1 MTSADAFDRGNGE
14 QKCALVVRGG
24 WEGHSPVAAT
34 DRFVPFLRDR
44 GFAVETSDSLDSYL
58 DHDLMARTHL
68 IVQCWT
74 MGEISAEQRVGLESA
89 VRAGAGLAGWHGG
102 IADAFRAD
110 LTYNFMIGG
119 QFICHPG
126 DPEDSEFV
134 DYEVDVVPERAAH
147 PIVAGID
154 RFALHTEQ
162 YYVHADP
169 SNDVLATTTFG
180 PNPRFPWI
188 HGARMPVV
196 WTRRWGS
203 GRVFVCTV
211 GHKLEDLDT
220 SRVRTIVERGLL
232 WAAAVL

>member
-1 MTSADAFDRGNGE
+1 MER
-14 QKCALVVRGG
+14 QVLVVRGG

-34 DRFVPFLRDR
+34 DRFVPFLQDN
-44 GFAVETSDSLDSYL
+44 GFVVKTAESLDAYL
-58 DHDLMARTHL
+58 DDDLMSAVDL

-74 MGEISAEQRVGLESA
+74 MGEITADQCAGLETA

-126 DPEDSEFV
+126 DPEDSEFT
-134 DYEVDVVPERAAH
+134 DYEVEVVEERRDH
-147 PIVAGID
+147 PIMAGIG

-188 HGARMPVV
+188 EGATMPVV
-196 WTRRWGS
+196 WTRRWGA

-211 GHKLEDLDT
+211 GHKLDDLDT
-220 SRVRTIVERGLL
+220 PDVRAVIRRGLL
-232 WAAAVL
+232 WSAR

>member
-1 MTSADAFDRGNGE
+1 MADASAGAGGDEKR
-14 QKCALVVRGG
+14 ALVVRGG

-34 DRFVPFLRDR
+34 DRFVPFLIER
-44 GFAVETSDSLDSYL
+44 GFVVETSESLDSYL
-58 DHDLMARTHL
+58 DHGLMADVDL

-74 MGEISAEQRVGLESA
+74 MGEITANQFAGLEKA
-89 VRAGAGLAGWHGG
+89 VLGGAGLAGWHGG

-126 DPEDSEFV
+126 DPEDSEFT
-134 DYEVDVVPERAAH
+134 DYKVDVVPERATH
-147 PIVAGID
+147 PIVSGIGS
-154 RFALHTEQ
+154 FWLHTEQ

-180 PNPRFPWI
+180 PNPRYPWI
-188 HGARMPVV
+188 QDTTMPVV
-196 WTRRWGS
+196 WTRPWGS

-211 GHKLEDLDT
+211 GHKLDDLDAPE
-220 SRVRTIVERGLL
+220 VRTIIERGLL
-232 WAAAVL
+232 WAAGDRVE